1 MMTKLSQATCE
12 REQPIGASPTST
24 CARATASP
32 FRWRAGVS
40 DVAAAS
46 LVIFFNPDPV
56 RTLGRWVEF
65 VRRGGRIGLTSFGRV
80 DQAWQQADGRTVAIN
95 PPPTPILRMAYE
107 IADLL
112 DASTHWA
119 SSIANKHVGL
129 FAEPFQY
136 RQERRTENSWFDRVA
151 LVGRP
156 HQRHVDRLL
165 LPGRQGVEHMSR
177 DS

>member
-119 SSIANKHVGL
+119 SSIANNTWDSSL
-129 FAEPFQY
+129 SLSSIDRNAAP
-136 RQERRTENSWFDRVA
+136 RTRGSIEWPWSDDRTSA
-151 LVGRP
+151 TSIASCCRGGR
-156 HQRHVDRLL
+156 
-165 LPGRQGVEHMSR
+165 ES
-177 DS
+177 ST